1 MTEENKNKVSL
12 RSLFNNN
19 KFVLVFS
26 LLASFCL
33 WLWISIEKSPVVE
46 NTVLSVPVQIN
57 LEDSIPA
64 QLGLKVFGNE
74 NYTVDVTVVGKKFV
88 VGSLSADDIR
98 VTAQTSY
105 VNSAGTKTLLL
116 KATPVNGKD
125 FEITALSQ
133 NYISVFFDSLKEV
146 EFAIEPKIISKTD
159 QVVSDDLVLGEA
171 VFSNGTI
178 LVSGP
183 ATEVNRITGVIA
195 EYVIEETLTKT
206 TTVTPVIKFA
216 GAEASELTN
225 TKVANNSSVITMTI
239 PVLKEVILPTAVSL
253 RNVPADYIENS
264 FHNTVTPS
272 SVKVAVQL
280 EKLDQVKEIIVG
292 TVDFNQLDLGTNTF
306 NFSSKDITDYV
317 LLDDNIE
324 FECNILIEDIESK
337 IIDVPAGNIK
347 IENVKSGYNVKMVD
361 SDITDVKIL
370 GPSAV
375 LNTLTN
381 ENINAVIDFT
391 DINIVEGNM
400 TVPVAI
406 SVNDN
411 TSCWAHGEYKV
422 TVYCEKNNQ

>member
-1 MTEENKNKVSL
+1 MTEENKKKISL
-12 RSLFNNN
+12 RTLFNNN
-19 KFVLVFS
+19 KFVLLFS
-26 LLASFCL
+26 LLVSFCL

-57 LEDSIPA
+57 LEDSIPS

-133 NYISVFFDSLKEV
+133 NYISVFFDSLKEA

-159 QVVSDDLVLGEA
+159 QVVPDDLVLGEA

-206 TTVTPVIKFA
+206 TTVTPEIKFV
-216 GAEASELTN
+216 GADASALTN
-225 TKVANNSSVITMTI
+225 TKVANNSSVITMTL
-239 PVLKEVILPTAVSL
+239 PVLKEVVLPTAVSL
-253 RNVPADYIENS
+253 RNVPADYLDNS
-264 FHNTVTPS
+264 FHKTVTPS

-280 EKLDQVKEIIVG
+280 EKLDQIKEIIVG
-292 TVDFNQLDLGTNTF
+292 TVDFSQLDLGTNTF
-306 NFSSKDITDYV
+306 NFNSKDITDYV
-317 LLDDNIE
+317 LLDDNID
-324 FECNILIEDIESK
+324 FVCNILIENIESK
-337 IIDVPAGNIK
+337 IIDIPAGNIK
-347 IENVKSGYNVKMVD
+347 IENVKSGYKVKMVD
-361 SDITDVKIL
+361 SEIADVKIL
-370 GPSAV
+370 GPSAT
-375 LNTLTN
+375 LNTLTD

-391 DINIVEGNM
+391 NVDIVEGNM
-400 TVPVAI
+400 TVPVAVSI
-406 SVNDN
+406 NDN
-411 TSCWAHGEYKV
+411 TSCWAYGEYKV